1 MKSASSRSD
10 DGSVLVLTVY
20 HPRRARAAKPGM
32 TPPGHPIKATEDRL
46 NREVAGGS
54 GTAQKA
60 GKRLLIYDL

>member
-1 MKSASSRSD
+1 
-10 DGSVLVLTVY
+10 
-20 HPRRARAAKPGM
+20 M